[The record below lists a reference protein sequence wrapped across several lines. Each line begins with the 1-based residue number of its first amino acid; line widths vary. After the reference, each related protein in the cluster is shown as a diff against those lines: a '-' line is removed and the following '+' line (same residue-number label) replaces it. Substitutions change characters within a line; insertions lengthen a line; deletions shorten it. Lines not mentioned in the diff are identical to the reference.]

1 VNSTAIGTLISVAAL
16 TRIVV
21 VQDYSMFPV
30 VNAIL
35 NGTSAVLIAT
45 GIILIRRKRRVAH
58 KRVMLAA
65 VVTSSVFLVSYLYY
79 HAHVGSVRFQGHGYS
94 RPVYFS
100 VLLSHTVL
108 AAAVVPLVVVTVVRG
123 LRGRF
128 DRHRASARWTYPVWL
143 YVSVTG
149 VLIYLM
155 LYHVYVA

>member
-1 VNSTAIGTLISVAAL
+1 MALISAATL
-16 TRIVV
+16 TRIVN
-21 VQDYSMFPV
+21 VQDYSIFPV

-65 VVTSSVFLVSYLYY
+65 VVTSSLFLISYLYY
-79 HAHVGSVRFQGHGYS
+79 HVHVGSVPFQGHGYA
-94 RPVYFS
+94 RPLYFS
-100 VLLSHTVL
+100 VLLTHTVL
-108 AAAVVPLVVVTVVRG
+108 AALVVPMVIVTVVRG

-149 VLIYLM
+149 VLIYVM
-155 LYHVYVA
+155 LYHVYAA